1 MAPPKSPSGIQTP
14 KHCQSP
20 TTTATTTNVTR
31 SKPGNAGLAGS
42 TGPRVRSAST
52 GRDKK
57 SELQARYWALL
68 FGNLQRAVNEI
79 YQTVECYEN
88 ISSCQEAILVLEN
101 YVRDFKA
108 LSEWFK
114 VSWDYD
120 SRPLQQRPQS
130 LAWEVRKSNPTPRV
144 RTKSL
149 CSPTT
154 SGKSSPALFPCNSGK
169 TSPCCDGHVTPK
181 KLLRA
186 YDQLPRGAMRVN
198 VRELFAANKQ
208 RNARGSPNSDVQE
221 VTTPQLDLP
230 EDKPYVQLNTQYSQ
244 TDLEDPH
251 LTLAD
256 VREKMA
262 REMAEREA
270 AAAAAAAR
278 EAAQLEAAEREKAE
292 RELAARDAAVR
303 EKAQKEAAEQEAAQ
317 RKVAGEEIS
326 AEELSGKWSPCNSFM
341 LRDKFLPSLYCCY
354 SV

>member
-1 MAPPKSPSGIQTP
+1 M
-14 KHCQSP
+14 
-20 TTTATTTNVTR
+20 
-31 SKPGNAGLAGS
+31 
-42 TGPRVRSAST
+42 RSAST

-114 VSWDYD
+114 VSWDYE

-149 CSPTT
+149 CSPTA
-154 SGKSSPALFPCNSGK
+154 SGKSSPALFPCSSNSGK
-169 TSPCCDGHVTPK
+169 TSPCCPTDGHVSPK

-198 VRELFAANKQ
+198 VRELFAANSNNNNNSSSSNNNSNSSSSNNSSNNLK
-208 RNARGSPNSDVQE
+208 RAAGGNLDTPPPLEPPAVEINSDKSSY
-221 VTTPQLDLP
+221 L
-230 EDKPYVQLNTQYSQ
+230 QLNTQYSQ

-256 VREKMA
+256 VREKMR
-262 REMAEREA
+262 REAEEREAAEQKAEAEREA
-270 AAAAAAAR
+270 AER
-278 EAAQLEAAEREKAE
+278 EAAEREAVE
-292 RELAARDAAVR
+292 REAN
-303 EKAQKEAAEQEAAQ
+303 E
-317 RKVAGEEIS
+317 GELWLLCET
-326 AEELSGKWSPCNSFM
+326 
-341 LRDKFLPSLYCCY
+341 LY
-354 SV
+354 

>member
-1 MAPPKSPSGIQTP
+1 MRQA
-14 KHCQSP
+14 
-20 TTTATTTNVTR
+20 
-31 SKPGNAGLAGS
+31 KPGNGGVGAGS

-198 VRELFAANKQ
+198 VRELFAANK
-208 RNARGSPNSDVQE
+208 RNAHGSPNSDALE
-221 VTTPQLDLP
+221 PTPAAPLELP
-230 EDKPYVQLNTQYSQ
+230 VDKPYVQLNNQYSQ

-256 VREKMA
+256 VREKMQ
-262 REMAEREA
+262 REAAEREAAEREAAEREAAEREA
-270 AAAAAAAR
+270 AARVLADR
-278 EAAQLEAAEREKAE
+278 EATEREAAEREAT
-292 RELAARDAAVR
+292 V
-303 EKAQKEAAEQEAAQ
+303 KEAAVKVSTEKEEAAKKAPG
-317 RKVAGEEIS
+317 RY
-326 AEELSGKWSPCNSFM
+326 
-341 LRDKFLPSLYCCY
+341 PSNVQIHGHLK
-354 SV
+354 

>member
-1 MAPPKSPSGIQTP
+1 LLGYSTAPTCRKPPVAPPKSPNGIQTP

-20 TTTATTTNVTR
+20 TTMR
-31 SKPGNAGLAGS
+31 SKISSNSGAGGGGAGGAS
-42 TGPRVRSAST
+42 NSGPRVRSAST

-149 CSPTT
+149 CSPTP
-154 SGKSSPALFPCNSGK
+154 SGKSSPLLFPCNSGK
-169 TSPCCDGHVTPK
+169 TSPCCDGHVSPK

-198 VRELFAANKQ
+198 VRELFAANKRSTQ
-208 RNARGSPNSDVQE
+208 GCSNSDTSLNVNPME
-221 VTTPQLDLP
+221 TAALQLDMNA
-230 EDKPYVQLNTQYSQ
+230 DKSYVQLSTQYSQ

-256 VREKMA
+256 VREKMR
-262 REMAEREA
+262 REQR
-270 AAAAAAAR
+270 R
-278 EAAQLEAAEREKAE
+278 RRQLLRKLKKM
-292 RELAARDAAVR
+292 RWL
-303 EKAQKEAAEQEAAQ
+303 Q
-317 RKVAGEEIS
+317 RKPEKRTQLQRNQLLLKVSCTLI
-326 AEELSGKWSPCNSFM
+326 WH
-341 LRDKFLPSLYCCY
+341 LRIFLHKKLLLLF
-354 SV
+354 

>member
-1 MAPPKSPSGIQTP
+1 MR
-14 KHCQSP
+14 HC
-20 TTTATTTNVTR
+20 
-31 SKPGNAGLAGS
+31 SKPAGS
-42 TGPRVRSAST
+42 AASGDAAGTGSSGGPRVRSAST

-114 VSWDYD
+114 VSWDYE

-149 CSPTT
+149 CSPTA

-169 TSPCCDGHVTPK
+169 TSPCCGDGHVSPK

-186 YDQLPRGAMRVN
+186 YEQLPRGAMRVN
-198 VRELFAANKQ
+198 VRELFAANNNNGNTK
-208 RNARGSPNSDVQE
+208 RAAGGNLEPPAVEISAE
-221 VTTPQLDLP
+221 
-230 EDKPYVQLNTQYSQ
+230 KPYLQLNAQYSQ

-256 VREKMA
+256 VREKMR
-262 REMAEREA
+262 REAAEREA
-270 AAAAAAAR
+270 AER
-278 EAAQLEAAEREKAE
+278 EAAEQEAAEQEAAEQEAAKQEEAKQKAAEQQAAEQQAAKQEAAEQQAAEQEAAERERAE
-292 RELAARDAAVR
+292 REAALQEETA
-303 EKAQKEAAEQEAAQ
+303 KQKAAEQEAAQ
-317 RKVAGEEIS
+317 RQAAEGELWFPLE
-326 AEELSGKWSPCNSFM
+326 PH
-341 LRDKFLPSLYCCY
+341 Y
-354 SV
+354 

>member
-1 MAPPKSPSGIQTP
+1 MRQSSKTASG
-14 KHCQSP
+14 
-20 TTTATTTNVTR
+20 
-31 SKPGNAGLAGS
+31 AGVGGSAGS
-42 TGPRVRSAST
+42 SSGGGGSGPRVRSAST

-114 VSWDYD
+114 VSWDYE

-149 CSPTT
+149 CSPTA
-154 SGKSSPALFPCNSGK
+154 SGKSSPALFPCSSNSGK
-169 TSPCCDGHVTPK
+169 TSPCCPADGHVSPK

-198 VRELFAANKQ
+198 VRELFSANSNNNSNNNSNSSSSSNNSSNNIKRIAAGNVDTP
-208 RNARGSPNSDVQE
+208 SPLEPPVVEINSDKSSY
-221 VTTPQLDLP
+221 L
-230 EDKPYVQLNTQYSQ
+230 QLNTQYSQ

-256 VREKMA
+256 VREKMR
-262 REMAEREA
+262 REAEEREAAKQKAEAEREA
-270 AAAAAAAR
+270 AER
-278 EAAQLEAAEREKAE
+278 EAAEREAAE
-292 RELAARDAAVR
+292 REAAER
-303 EKAQKEAAEQEAAQ
+303 EAAEREANE
-317 RKVAGEEIS
+317 GELWLLCET
-326 AEELSGKWSPCNSFM
+326 L
-341 LRDKFLPSLYCCY
+341 D
-354 SV
+354 